1 MRQLLYRVSVVIIAA
16 WALALLP
23 SPSSALPLPIKNTL
37 VVVVAILYS
46 GKLLYDTLFFDR
58 YRP

>member
-1 MRQLLYRVSVVIIAA
+1 MRRVLFQLSVVVILA

-23 SPSSALPLPIKNTL
+23 SPSAALPLPLKNS
-37 VVVVAILYS
+37 VVVILAIIYS

-58 YRP
+58 FRP